1 MKQFGGQFVFD
12 SSTNDYDVRTIY
24 DVIKV
29 YEAGTT
35 ELLEIDVETFVSF
48 KKKILTTFTLAF
60 VFFSKT
66 NCCVFNAVFI
76 LTLLLKLSFSILL
89 PVCYELKT

>member
-48 KKKILTTFTLAF
+48 
-60 VFFSKT
+60 
-66 NCCVFNAVFI
+66 
-76 LTLLLKLSFSILL
+76 
-89 PVCYELKT
+89 